1 VVVDVPLFHLDRP
14 FTYRVPESL
23 RDAVRLGS
31 RVKVPFGAR
40 RRVDGWVVGF
50 TDELP
55 PGTRDLIRLVSPLP
69 VFGPRE
75 LALLRWVADRW
86 AGTLSDVLRLA
97 VPPRVAAVEAAFGGF
112 GGLESEAGAQVAGGH
127 AGPSGSPPVD
137 QGSGGL
143 GSEAGAQVAGGHAG
157 PSGSPPVDQGSG
169 GLESEAATQEAGGHA
184 QPSVSPPAN
193 HGGEA
198 VVSPGDQLAGL
209 VTRGWRG
216 AVLWR
221 PLPGEDRG
229 ARVVALVEAALA
241 AGRGALVITPELAAG
256 SDVGDAVRKSFPDA
270 ADLSSDLPDR
280 RRYRAW
286 AELRA
291 GRRQVAVGGRSAVL
305 APVPR
310 LGLVVVD
317 DEANRS
323 HKEQR
328 TPRYHAREVAMLRA
342 AVDGATCVLSGT
354 VPSAEAVAA
363 VRAGRLRLLAPD
375 RAAERRARPLV
386 EVVDPFDQD
395 HGPGAAGLHR
405 RALAAVKAA
414 LDRGESAYVL
424 VPRRGPAQPGAPRL
438 RTAGQVA
445 EELTR
450 HLGGTPI
457 WRLDREVLDPGEV
470 PPWAGSGNGVIVG
483 TVAGVK
489 DHPPLTGCRTV
500 VVVGADAALVQAEV
514 RAAEEAYRTWSRAAG
529 WCGPQGGAGRFVLQA
544 REGAHHAVQALVRWD
559 PAYFWR
565 HELPRR
571 VELGFPPARRL
582 VLVEGQ
588 EPGEAPAAMTALQDA
603 LGPKAELL
611 GPAAMGRGWRI
622 IAKVEDAESAARALR
637 PLLSEA
643 SRSGGPHLSVDVE
656 PLEVLA
662 PAPAQGSGAQVA
674 KR

>member
-1 VVVDVPLFHLDRP
+1 MSGVQVVVDVPLFHLDRP

-23 RDAVRLGS
+23 RGAVGLGS
-31 RVKVPFGAR
+31 RVKVPFGGR
-40 RRVDGWVVGF
+40 KRVDGWVVGL

-69 VFGPRE
+69 AFGARE

-86 AGTLSDVLRLA
+86 AGTLADVLRLA
-97 VPPRVAAVEAAFGGF
+97 VPPRVAAVERALAEQDGG
-112 GGLESEAGAQVAGGH
+112 GSAGLEGRGGRRGPVA
-127 AGPSGSPPVD
+127 PTD
-137 QGSGGL
+137 
-143 GSEAGAQVAGGHAG
+143 
-157 PSGSPPVDQGSG
+157 
-169 GLESEAATQEAGGHA
+169 
-184 QPSVSPPAN
+184 
-193 HGGEA
+193 
-198 VVSPGDQLAGL
+198 DQLAAL
-209 VTRGWRG
+209 VAGGWRG

-229 ARVVALVEAALA
+229 TRVVAWVEAALA

-256 SDVGDAVRKSFPDA
+256 SEVGDAVRKGFPDA

-286 AELRA
+286 AELRS

-305 APVPR
+305 APVRR

-328 TPRYHAREVAMLRA
+328 TPRYHAREVALLRA
-342 AVDGATCVLSGT
+342 SVEGATCVLSGT

-363 VRAGRLRLLAPD
+363 VRAGRVRMLAPD
-375 RAAERRARPLV
+375 RASERRARPLV

-395 HGPGAAGLHR
+395 SGPGAGGLHR
-405 RALAAVKAA
+405 RALAAVGAA
-414 LDRGESAYVL
+414 LRRGESAYVL

-445 EELTR
+445 EELGR
-450 HLGGTPI
+450 HLGGTLV

-470 PPWAGSGNGVIVG
+470 PPWAGSGPGVIVG

-500 VVVGADAALVQAEV
+500 VVVGADAALGQAEV

-559 PAYFWR
+559 PAFFWR

-588 EPGEAPAAMTALQDA
+588 ELDEAKTAMAGLQDA
-603 LGPKAELL
+603 LGPRAELL
-611 GPAAMGRGWRI
+611 GPAEMGRGWRI
-622 IAKVEDAESAARALR
+622 IAKVEDAEAAARALR
-637 PLLSEA
+637 PMLAEA
-643 SRSGGPHLSVDVE
+643 SRSGGPHISVDVE

-662 PAPAQGSGAQVA
+662 PAPNTTTAARGPGS
-674 KR
+674 